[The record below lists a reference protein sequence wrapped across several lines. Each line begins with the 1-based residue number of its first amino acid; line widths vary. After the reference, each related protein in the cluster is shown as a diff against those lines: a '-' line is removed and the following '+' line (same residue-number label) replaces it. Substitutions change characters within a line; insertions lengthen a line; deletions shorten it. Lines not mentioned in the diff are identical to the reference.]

1 MKWSYGDCFGQRNP
15 ALLTINLHNIEPE
28 FLGKMTNSRIGP
40 GKLQTAWTDLCQ
52 EIQKNSKTIEICKN
66 DVETNMEGFKWAKL
80 EIYLWFQWIVTG
92 MDYNVLYKN

>member
-1 MKWSYGDCFGQRNP
+1 
-15 ALLTINLHNIEPE
+15 
-28 FLGKMTNSRIGP
+28 MTNSRIGP

-80 EIYLWFQWIVTG
+80 EIYL
-92 MDYNVLYKN
+92 